1 MIQNYSYSRSMR
13 KRMDWWLIGCWFAL
27 VLFGLVNI
35 YAAIQ
40 GDNPA
45 SLFDM
50 SCRSGKQC
58 IWILSSMG
66 IAVAIL
72 FFIPPKIYETIAPFL
87 YAITVFLLI
96 LVIFV
101 GGSNKGSNSWF
112 NFGPISFQPAEIS
125 KIATSLMLATVMS
138 RGSFK
143 FRGRELWLVAGI
155 IALPMLIIVLEKE
168 TGSALVYLG
177 FIFMLYREGL
187 SGWFIAIVGLAIL
200 SFILTIVVSPFVGI
214 LVILA
219 LISLFDSYQGGNLI
233 WWFVIAVPL
242 IVFDCFVS
250 REYSTLVV
258 SIEAL
263 AYALYSGWKMFR
275 KINQNFRLATL
286 AVLIGCIFLVFSADF
301 VFNNVLKDYQRGR
314 IEVLLGMKED
324 LSGAGYNVNQSKIAI
339 GSGGFT
345 GKGWCNGTQTAY
357 GFVPEQATDFIFCTV
372 GEEWGF
378 LGSIFMLALYVG
390 LIFRIIIDSEHS
402 RETFT
407 RIYGYCLAGC
417 LFMHLF
423 INVGMTLGI
432 MPVIGIPLPF
442 ISYGGSSM
450 WAFTIML
457 FIFVALDK
465 NERKYF

>member
-1 MIQNYSYSRSMR
+1 MMQSYSYSRSVQ
-13 KRMDWWLIGCWFAL
+13 KRMDWWLIGFWFAL

-40 GDNPA
+40 GDDPS
-45 SLFDM
+45 SLFDL

-58 IWILSSMG
+58 IWILTSMG

-125 KIATSLMLATVMS
+125 KIATSLMLATIMS
-138 RGSFK
+138 RGNFK
-143 FRGRELWLVAGI
+143 LRGVDLYIVAGI
-155 IALPMLIIVLEKE
+155 IALPMLIIILEKE
-168 TGSALVYLG
+168 TGSALVYVG

-219 LISLFDSYQGGNLI
+219 LVSLFDSYQGGTI
-233 WWFVIAVPL
+233 QWWLAIAVPL
-242 IVFDCFVS
+242 IIINCFFSKEHNTLAVS
-250 REYSTLVV
+250 L
-258 SIEAL
+258 EAL
-263 AYALYSGWKMFR
+263 AYAGYSGWKMFR
-275 KINQNFRLATL
+275 KVNQKFRLATL
-286 AVLIGCIFLVFSADF
+286 AVLVGGIILVFSADF

-339 GSGGFT
+339 GSGGLT

-378 LGSIFMLALYVG
+378 LGCIFMLSLYVG
-390 LIFRIIIDSEHS
+390 LIFRIIVDSEHS
-402 RETFT
+402 REPFT
-407 RIYGYCLAGC
+407 RIYGYCLASC
-417 LFMHLF
+417 LFMHLL

-442 ISYGGSSM
+442 MSYGGSSI